1 MAAAESA
8 VAQRSTLEQRSS
20 RIAGLDSFT
29 YGSAS
34 SREVAKCSGASGT
47 GQEHLLDSV
56 SDNGLSRC
64 LVNQQRWGGYSAS
77 NIGPRGRGM
86 WGGALRVR
94 MLSLLEATKIVLC
107 R

>member
-34 SREVAKCSGASGT
+34 SREVAKCSGAFGT

-64 LVNQQRWGGYSAS
+64 LVNQQRWGVQRVEYRAAW
-77 NIGPRGRGM
+77 P
-86 WGGALRVR
+86 WDVACGAARCGSECFLFLRR
-94 MLSLLEATKIVLC
+94 QRSF
-107 R
+107 

>member
-34 SREVAKCSGASGT
+34 SREVAWGA
-47 GQEHLLDSV
+47 
-56 SDNGLSRC
+56 
-64 LVNQQRWGGYSAS
+64 AF
-77 NIGPRGRGM
+77 
-86 WGGALRVR
+86 RVR
-94 MLSLLEATKIVLC
+94 ADFVNSELERTQPAGPSPNLELNGPPRLWKARTAKTNE
-107 R
+107 RS